1 MGSGQFL
8 KFAFSKVSSHFLSNL
23 FCNHSFFVTFH
34 PFANSR
40 LRWMGRDLF
49 ISLTC
54 HQLKVEPAGVG
65 VVVEAGHMCMVKILH
80 FYLLFKACHM
90 VSFFPEK

>member
-8 KFAFSKVSSHFLSNL
+8 KFAFLRFFSRFLSNL
-23 FCNHSFFVTFH
+23 FCIHSFFVTFH
-34 PFANSR
+34 PFANFR
-40 LRWMGRDLF
+40 LRGLGRDLF

-80 FYLLFKACHM
+80 KD
-90 VSFFPEK
+90 